1 MNALSERIIPVL
13 AAIIL
18 NHEGNVLLAQR
29 KPEKANGL
37 KWEFPG
43 GKLKVKE
50 SPEYCLSREIEEEMG
65 IKIAV
70 RQLFAAV
77 NYSYPEQNIIL
88 LAYFAELV
96 AGSFSLTDHKEVRWV
111 PLNKLLNY
119 DLSPA
124 DIPIVQRLIENFR
137 DTVSQ

>member
-1 MNALSERIIPVL
+1 MNILSERIIPVL

-29 KPEKANGL
+29 KPEKVNGL

-77 NYSYPEQNIIL
+77 NYSYPEENIIL

-137 DTVSQ
+137 GTVPQ

>member
-1 MNALSERIIPVL
+1 MNSLSERIIPVL

-29 KPEKANGL
+29 KPEKVNGL

-43 GKLKVKE
+43 GKLKIKE

-77 NYSYPEQNIIL
+77 NYSYPEENIIL

-96 AGSFSLTDHKEVRWV
+96 AGSFSLADHKEVRWV

-124 DIPIVQRLIENFR
+124 DTPIVQRLIENFR
-137 DTVSQ
+137 DTIPQ

>member
-1 MNALSERIIPVL
+1 MNSLSERIIPVL

-29 KPEKANGL
+29 KPEKVNGL

-43 GKLKVKE
+43 GKLRVKE
-50 SPEYCLSREIEEEMG
+50 SPENCLTREIEEEMG

-77 NYSYPEQNIIL
+77 NYSYPTENIIL

-96 AGSFSLTDHKEVRWV
+96 SGSFSLTDHKEVRWV
-111 PLNKLLNY
+111 PLNKLLHY

-124 DIPIVQRLIENFR
+124 DLPIVQRLIENFR
-137 DTVSQ
+137 DT